1 MPFCLFFAYLF
12 SADFRRCGKGNCP
25 IDYRQF
31 LEMHNNCTKALVD
44 DKAKMPSQ
52 NVDVDTGL
60 YGLYTKFQAAYPARL
75 VYLRSGNFQESVEPG
90 RDKCV
95 PPLLQKF
102 SAKVK
107 AGGSQPAGNYSATG
121 SCSFGLDR
129 IAEYEKANQSFITD
143 MKMSGP
149 VSIPK
154 LRALLELDIAYFHL
168 RTVIWKPKEA
178 AHLSGSAARSDDD
191 DLPPPAAASGVP
203 EPDMDFLTWDVL
215 ELDKIPWKHM
225 GYSLTDSSTL
235 DEGDMPLHT
244 LPGLLIAI
252 HAQLSRTVEKKP
264 SNELPE
270 DLEKFVLKCRDAIE
284 AGDGMTMREF
294 LNLGEN
300 TRKPTNRRQA
310 VLRKREFSAKQLEY
324 IQNLWET
331 VNQEFNDNE
340 VVSSTANPVIEKES
354 DAGSD
359 ASDADM
365 AGASASRALRSAA
378 PKPRNK
384 PVTPVR
390 PTPVRPTVTPVRP
403 RSSHFPE
410 GAQSFKRKKS
420 VQYVKT
426 VASPASLEPIV
437 RSDQSVKKRRR
448 SSGQR
453 GEVAP
458 TDDSIPKSE
467 TTGRILVGEL
477 SLNKLFPKNYS
488 SPDAPKTPPV
498 VNMTLSQAWH
508 TVSCPPSVII
518 VIMELMSSLLQI
530 TSIITITLNTKLIVR
545 H

>member
-1 MPFCLFFAYLF
+1 ME
-12 SADFRRCGKGNCP
+12 
-25 IDYRQF
+25 YRQF
-31 LEMHNNCTKALVD
+31 LEMHNNCTKALAN

-52 NVDVDTGL
+52 NIDVDTGL
-60 YGLYTKFQAAYPARL
+60 YGQYAKFQVSFPARL

-102 SAKVK
+102 SPKCK
-107 AGGSQPAGNYSATG
+107 AGGAQPPGNYSATS
-121 SCSFGLDR
+121 SCSFGPDR
-129 IAEYEKANQSFITD
+129 IAEYEKANVAFKND
-143 MKMSGP
+143 MRMSGP

-154 LRALLELDIAYFHL
+154 LRALLEHDIAYFHL
-168 RTVIWKPKEA
+168 RIVKWKPKEA
-178 AHLSGSAARSDDD
+178 AHLAGKVQHDDD
-191 DLPPPAAASGVP
+191 DPPGPGAPSGVP
-203 EPDMDFLTWDVL
+203 EPDMDFLTWDAL
-215 ELDKIPWKHM
+215 EIDKIPWKHM
-225 GYSLTDSSTL
+225 GYSLTDSPTL

-244 LPGLLIAI
+244 LPGLLIAL
-252 HAQLSRTVEKKP
+252 HAQLLQIQIKP
-264 SNELPE
+264 SNKLPE
-270 DLEKFVLKCRDAIE
+270 DLDKFFLKCRDQIE
-284 AGDGMTMREF
+284 DGANMTMREF
-294 LNLGEN
+294 LNLGKE
-300 TRKPTNRRQA
+300 TRKPTNNWQA
-310 VLRKREFSAKQLEY
+310 VLRKREFSAQQLEY
-324 IQNLWET
+324 IKNLWEM
-331 VNQEFNDNE
+331 VNQEYLANE
-340 VVSSTANPVIEKES
+340 DVLSSAANPVPVVEGEA

-359 ASDADM
+359 DEGIAA
-365 AGASASRALRSAA
+365 AASRALRSAT
-378 PKPRNK
+378 PKQPRSNQ

-390 PTPVRPTVTPVRP
+390 PTPIRPTPGRP
-403 RSSHFPE
+403 RSSHFSE

-420 VQYVKT
+420 IAYVKT

-437 RSDQSVKKRRR
+437 RSDQKKRRR

-508 TVSCPPSVII
+508 VVSCPPSVII

-530 TSIITITLNTKLIVR
+530 SSIITITLNTKLITLNFFQLFKPMEEIGSNWY
-545 H
+545 